1 MKRKFLNLAT
11 IISLFA
17 CVSCSNTVCSEEN
30 KEITVIPA
38 PQEMTIT
45 SDCFTLINNSSI
57 ALDVSNEELKGI
69 AEYLNEKIA
78 RQWVFNF
85 QLGIKEK
92 FSLN

>member
-78 RQWVFNF
+78 PAMGF
-85 QLGIKEK
+85 QLSVG
-92 FSLN
+92 NQ